1 MEFIGR
7 KKLLVE
13 GWTGINH
20 SYAMVN
26 QFQLLQFLK
35 SNQIEI
41 FHREAPYFNSSWSRD
56 NIGAGFPPADAIQLA
71 NLAAYT
77 GEPLDGVY
85 RIHAPASLE
94 TTTDAAPNVPIITF
108 LVTEFGLDKGS
119 FTPSANVS
127 AYSAA
132 GHKVVTPSEWSR
144 QRLLDFGFPSELV
157 YVVPHGV
164 DAERFYPLSPEARQ
178 AARTTLGYHDD
189 HVVLL
194 NVGAPIW
201 NKGLD
206 LVLESFLIARQKNK
220 NLRLLVKDQ
229 QALYGVSAVKMLQDM
244 VAQGR
249 VQPSEDDVAAISII
263 SQSLSVAQLRE
274 LYGLADYYFS
284 PYRAEGFNLPVIE
297 SIACGTPVLVTSG
310 GSTDDF
316 CDSNTS
322 VRIPSTLARNL
333 VIGDKTLA
341 ACLMP
346 NMDAMI
352 NMLGQCARGELGL
365 RSRIGFGRADLL
377 SRFPWRRATD
387 LITAL
392 L

>member
-1 MEFIGR
+1 MQTSGR
-7 KKLLVE
+7 SQLLVE

-26 QFQLLQFLK
+26 QYQLLEFLK
-35 SNQIEI
+35 VDQIGI
-41 FHREAPYFNSSWSRD
+41 FHREAPYFSSGWSKD
-56 NIGAGFPPADAIQLA
+56 NVGAGFPPADAMLLA
-71 NLAAYT
+71 NLPEYR
-77 GEPLDGVY
+77 GEAVSAVY
-85 RIHAPASLE
+85 RIHAPASLAL
-94 TTTDAAPNVPIITF
+94 TTSDVPDVPVITF
-108 LVTEFGLDKGS
+108 LVTEFGLDPNS
-119 FTPSANVS
+119 FAPSADVA
-127 AYSAA
+127 AYAAA

-144 QRLLDFGFPSELV
+144 QRMLDYGFPAESV

-164 DAERFYPLSPEARQ
+164 DGQRFYPLASEARQ
-178 AARTTLGYHDD
+178 LARAALGYHDD

-206 LVLESFLIARQKNK
+206 LVLESFVRARQKNK

-229 QALYGVSAVKMLQDM
+229 QALYGMTAVRLLQDM
-244 VAQGR
+244 VKQGR
-249 VQPSEDDVAAISII
+249 MQLTEDDIAAISVIP
-263 SQSLSVAQLRE
+263 QSLSVAQLRE
-274 LYGLADYYFS
+274 LYGVADFYLS

-297 SIACGTPVLVTSG
+297 SIACGTPVLVSSG
-310 GSTDDF
+310 GATDDF
-316 CDSNTS
+316 CDSNTAA
-322 VRIPSTLARNL
+322 RIPTTLARNV

-346 NMDAMI
+346 DVEALNEL
-352 NMLGQCARGELGL
+352 LGQCARGELVL

-377 SRFPWRRATD
+377 SRFPWRRATE

>member
-1 MEFIGR
+1 MEVIGR

-26 QFQLLQFLK
+26 QYQLLQFLK
-35 SNQIEI
+35 SNQIET
-41 FHREAPYFNSSWSRD
+41 FHREAPYFNSSWSKD

-94 TTTDAAPNVPIITF
+94 TTTDA
-108 LVTEFGLDKGS
+108 
-119 FTPSANVS
+119 
-127 AYSAA
+127 
-132 GHKVVTPSEWSR
+132 
-144 QRLLDFGFPSELV
+144 DFGFPSELV